1 MAPLE
6 PGVSAWVIEGIF
18 SENRIVGCN
27 MVPGSPSDQSAY
39 HSKLAGLLGTMSP
52 WFK

>member
-27 MVPGSPSDQSAY
+27 MVPGSPSDD